1 MVGRMTVER
10 ELDSERDAG
19 WRAEPRLRA
28 ATGRNRPRPRD
39 RRVRP
44 GLDCTNYIS
53 GRGPGA
59 HLATHRRSP
68 HLLVHSAAGTRA
80 AVGREG
86 YRTARFPTGR
96 QVEREGQRE
105 EGK

>member
-1 MVGRMTVER
+1 MTVER

-28 ATGRNRPRPRD
+28 ATGRNRPRHCD

-44 GLDCTNYIS
+44 GLDCINYIS

-59 HLATHRRSP
+59 HSATHRHSP
-68 HLLVHSAAGTRA
+68 HLLAHP
-80 AVGREG
+80 AVGPRAEIGLEG
-86 YRTARFPTGR
+86 
-96 QVEREGQRE
+96 
-105 EGK
+105 